1 MFIDYAKI
9 ELQAGNG
16 GKGIVSFHRE
26 KYIDKGGPSG
36 GDGGKGGDIVF
47 VTNTNLHT
55 LQDIRYRRL
64 YKAKNG
70 QSGGPN
76 KRTGKSGENLIIE
89 IPCGT
94 VIKEEASSKIIVD
107 MVEDNHSHIVC
118 EGGIGGKGNHHFK
131 SSTQQTPR
139 FSQEGTK
146 GDHLKVELELKVLA
160 DVGLVGLPNAGKSTL
175 LSVMTT
181 AKPKIADY
189 PFTTLQPHLG
199 IVKYGEYQSFV
210 MADIPGLI
218 EGASEGKGLGHQFL
232 KHIERNKILL
242 FLIDILEENPQETFD
257 KLKKE
262 LETFNDT
269 LMDKPTL
276 VVRTKLDTTQ
286 DPKKLSQWNNFSE
299 EYIDISSVSNSGLD
313 NLKDRLVSF
322 LSSSI

>member
-16 GKGIVSFHRE
+16 GNGAVAFHRE

-36 GDGGKGGDIVF
+36 GDGGRGGNIVF
-47 VTNTNLHT
+47 QTNTNLHT
-55 LQDIRYRRL
+55 LQDIRYKRM

-70 QSGGPN
+70 QSGGSN
-76 KRTGKSGENLIIE
+76 KRTGKSGEDLIIQV
-89 IPCGT
+89 PCGT
-94 VIKEEASSKIIVD
+94 IIKSIESKSIIKDLVK
-107 MVEDNHSHIVC
+107 EDESHIIC
-118 EGGIGGKGNHHFK
+118 QGGIGGKGNFHFK

-139 FSQEGTK
+139 FAQEGVK
-146 GDHLKVELELKVLA
+146 GQKLSIELELKVLA

-218 EGASEGKGLGHQFL
+218 EGASKGKGLGHQFL

-242 FLIDILEENPQETFD
+242 FLIDIEEKNPNEVYNQLLDELVNFNKDLLD
-257 KLKKE
+257 K
-262 LETFNDT
+262 DRI
-269 LMDKPTL
+269 
-276 VVRTKLDTTQ
+276 VVRTKIDTISE
-286 DPKKLSQWNNFSE
+286 DVDERWSSFSE
-299 EYIDISSVSNSGLD
+299 EFIDISSVSNTGL
-313 NLKDRLVSF
+313 NSLKDKLVSF
-322 LSSSI
+322 LSA

>member
-16 GKGIVSFHRE
+16 GNGIVSFHRE

-47 VTNTNLHT
+47 VTNSNLHT

-70 QSGGPN
+70 QSGGSN
-76 KRTGKSGENLIIE
+76 KKTGKSGEDLIIE

-94 VIKEEASSKIIVD
+94 VIKDQASNKVIID

-118 EGGIGGKGNHHFK
+118 EGGVGGKGNHHFK

-139 FSQEGTK
+139 FSQEGTQ
-146 GDHLKVELELKVLA
+146 GNHLKVELELKVLA

-242 FLIDILEENPQETFD
+242 FLIDILEENPQEIFD

-276 VVRTKLDTTQ
+276 VVRTKLDTIQ
-286 DPKKLSQWNNFSE
+286 DPKRLDQWDSFSE
-299 EYIDISSVSNSGLD
+299 EYIDISSVSESGLD

>member
-1 MFIDYAKI
+1 
-9 ELQAGNG
+9 
-16 GKGIVSFHRE
+16 
-26 KYIDKGGPSG
+26 
-36 GDGGKGGDIVF
+36 
-47 VTNTNLHT
+47 
-55 LQDIRYRRL
+55 
-64 YKAKNG
+64 
-70 QSGGPN
+70 
-76 KRTGKSGENLIIE
+76 
-89 IPCGT
+89 
-94 VIKEEASSKIIVD
+94 
-107 MVEDNHSHIVC
+107 
-118 EGGIGGKGNHHFK
+118 
-131 SSTQQTPR
+131 
-139 FSQEGTK
+139 
-146 GDHLKVELELKVLA
+146 ELKVLA

-218 EGASEGKGLGHQFL
+218 EGASQGKGLGHQFL

-242 FLIDILEENPQETFD
+242 FLIDILDDNPQDTFN

-262 LETFNDT
+262 LHTFNDT

-276 VVRTKLDTTQ
+276 VVRTKLDTIQNPETL
-286 DPKKLSQWNNFSE
+286 DQWKGFSE

-322 LSSSI
+322 LSSSL

>member
-16 GKGIVSFHRE
+16 GNGAVAFHRE

-36 GDGGKGGDIVF
+36 GDGGRGGNIVF
-47 VTNTNLHT
+47 QTNTNLHT
-55 LQDIRYRRL
+55 LQDIRYKRM

-70 QSGGPN
+70 QSGGSN
-76 KRTGKSGENLIIE
+76 KRTGKSGEDLIIQV
-89 IPCGT
+89 PCGT
-94 VIKEEASSKIIVD
+94 IIKSIESKSIIKDLVK
-107 MVEDNHSHIVC
+107 EDESHIIC
-118 EGGIGGKGNHHFK
+118 QGGIGGKGNFHFK

-139 FSQEGTK
+139 FAQEGVK
-146 GDHLKVELELKVLA
+146 GQKLSIELELKVLA

-218 EGASEGKGLGHQFL
+218 EGASKGKGLGHQFL

-242 FLIDILEENPQETFD
+242 FLIDVEEKNPNEVYNQLLDELVNFNKDLLD
-257 KLKKE
+257 K
-262 LETFNDT
+262 DRI
-269 LMDKPTL
+269 
-276 VVRTKLDTTQ
+276 VVRTKIDTVSE
-286 DPKKLSQWNNFSE
+286 DVDERWSSFSE
-299 EYIDISSVSNSGLD
+299 EFIDISSVSNTGL
-313 NLKDRLVSF
+313 NSLKDKLVSF
-322 LSSSI
+322 LSA

>member
-16 GKGIVSFHRE
+16 GNGIVSFHRE

-47 VTNTNLHT
+47 VTNSNLHT

-70 QSGGPN
+70 QSGGSN
-76 KRTGKSGENLIIE
+76 KKTGKSGEDLIIE

-94 VIKEEASSKIIVD
+94 VIKDQASNKIIVD

-139 FSQEGTK
+139 FSQEGTQ
-146 GDHLKVELELKVLA
+146 GEHLKVELELKVLA

-242 FLIDILEENPQETFD
+242 FLIDILEENPQEIFD

-276 VVRTKLDTTQ
+276 VVRTKLDTIK
-286 DPKKLSQWNNFSE
+286 DPKTLDQWNTFSE
-299 EYIDISSVSNSGLD
+299 EYIDISSVSESGLD

-322 LSSSI
+322 LSSSV

>member
-16 GKGIVSFHRE
+16 GNGAVAFHRE

-36 GDGGKGGDIVF
+36 GDGGRGGDIVF
-47 VTNTNLHT
+47 QTNPNLHT
-55 LQDIRYRRL
+55 LQDIRYKRM

-70 QSGGPN
+70 QSGGSN
-76 KRTGKSGENLIIE
+76 KRTGKSGEDLIIQV
-89 IPCGT
+89 PCG
-94 VIKEEASSKIIVD
+94 KIIKSIESKSIIKDLVK
-107 MVEDNHSHIVC
+107 ENESHIIC
-118 EGGIGGKGNHHFK
+118 QGGIGGKGNFHFK

-139 FSQEGTK
+139 FAQEGVK
-146 GDHLKVELELKVLA
+146 GQKLSIELELKVLA

-199 IVKYGEYQSFV
+199 IVKYGEYKSFV

-218 EGASEGKGLGHQFL
+218 EGASKGKGLGPQFL

-242 FLIDILEENPQETFD
+242 FLIDVEEKNPNDVYNQLLDELVNFNKDLLD
-257 KLKKE
+257 K
-262 LETFNDT
+262 DRI
-269 LMDKPTL
+269 
-276 VVRTKLDTTQ
+276 VVRTKIDTISE
-286 DPKKLSQWNNFSE
+286 DVDKRWSSFSE
-299 EYIDISSVSNSGLD
+299 EFIDISSVSNIGL
-313 NLKDRLVSF
+313 NTLKDKLVSF
-322 LSSSI
+322 LSA

>member
-16 GKGIVSFHRE
+16 GNGAVAFHRE

-36 GDGGKGGDIVF
+36 GDGGRGGNIVF
-47 VTNTNLHT
+47 QTNTNLHT
-55 LQDIRYRRL
+55 LQDIRYKRM

-70 QSGGPN
+70 QSGGSN
-76 KRTGKSGENLIIE
+76 KRTGKSGEDLIIQV
-89 IPCGT
+89 PCGT
-94 VIKEEASSKIIVD
+94 IIKSIESKSIIKDLVK
-107 MVEDNHSHIVC
+107 EDESHIIC
-118 EGGIGGKGNHHFK
+118 QGGIGGKGNFHFK
-131 SSTQQTPR
+131 SSRQQTPR
-139 FSQEGTK
+139 FAQEGVK
-146 GDHLKVELELKVLA
+146 GQKLSIELELKVLA

-218 EGASEGKGLGHQFL
+218 EGASKGKGLGHQFL

-242 FLIDILEENPQETFD
+242 FLIDVEEKNPNEVYSQLLDELVNFNKDLLD
-257 KLKKE
+257 K
-262 LETFNDT
+262 DRI
-269 LMDKPTL
+269 
-276 VVRTKLDTTQ
+276 VVRTKIDTISE
-286 DPKKLSQWNNFSE
+286 DVDERWSSFSE
-299 EYIDISSVSNSGLD
+299 EFIDISSVSNTGL
-313 NLKDRLVSF
+313 NSLKDKLVSF
-322 LSSSI
+322 LSA

>member
-16 GKGIVSFHRE
+16 GNGIVSFHRE

-47 VTNTNLHT
+47 VTNSNLHT

-70 QSGGPN
+70 QSGGSN
-76 KRTGKSGENLIIE
+76 KKTGKSGEDLIIE

-94 VIKEEASSKIIVD
+94 VIKDQASNKIIVD

-139 FSQEGTK
+139 FSQEGSQ
-146 GDHLKVELELKVLA
+146 GEHLKVELELKVLA

-199 IVKYGEYQSFV
+199 IVKYGDYQSFV

-276 VVRTKLDTTQ
+276 VVRTKLDTIQ
-286 DPKKLSQWNNFSE
+286 DPKTLDQWNSFSE
-299 EYIDISSVSNSGLD
+299 DYIDISSVSQSGLD
-313 NLKDRLVSF
+313 DLKDRLVSF

>member
-16 GKGIVSFHRE
+16 GNGAVAFHRE

-36 GDGGKGGDIVF
+36 GDGGRGGDIVF
-47 VTNTNLHT
+47 QTNPNLHT
-55 LQDIRYRRL
+55 LQDIRYKRM

-70 QSGGPN
+70 QSGGSN
-76 KRTGKSGENLIIE
+76 KRTGKSGEDLIIQV
-89 IPCGT
+89 PCGT
-94 VIKEEASSKIIVD
+94 IIKSIESKSIIKDLVK
-107 MVEDNHSHIVC
+107 ENESHIIC
-118 EGGIGGKGNHHFK
+118 QGGIGGKGNFHFK

-139 FSQEGTK
+139 FAQEGVK
-146 GDHLKVELELKVLA
+146 GQKLSIELELKVLA

-199 IVKYGEYQSFV
+199 IVKYGEYKSFV

-218 EGASEGKGLGHQFL
+218 EGASKGKGLGHQFL

-242 FLIDILEENPQETFD
+242 FLIDVEEKNPNDVYNQLLDELVNFNKDLLD
-257 KLKKE
+257 K
-262 LETFNDT
+262 DRI
-269 LMDKPTL
+269 
-276 VVRTKLDTTQ
+276 VVRTKIDTISE
-286 DPKKLSQWNNFSE
+286 DVDERWSSFSE
-299 EYIDISSVSNSGLD
+299 EFIDISSVSNIGL
-313 NLKDRLVSF
+313 NTLKVKLVSF
-322 LSSSI
+322 LSA

>member
-16 GKGIVSFHRE
+16 GNGIVSFHRE

-47 VTNTNLHT
+47 VTNSNLHT

-70 QSGGPN
+70 QSGGSN
-76 KRTGKSGENLIIE
+76 KKTGKSGEDLIIE

-94 VIKEEASSKIIVD
+94 VIKDQASNKVIVD

-118 EGGIGGKGNHHFK
+118 EGGVGGKGNHHFK

-139 FSQEGTK
+139 FSQEGTQ
-146 GDHLKVELELKVLA
+146 GNHLKVELELKVLA

-276 VVRTKLDTTQ
+276 VVRTKLDTIQ
-286 DPKKLSQWNNFSE
+286 DPKTLDQWNSFSE
-299 EYIDISSVSNSGLD
+299 DYIDISSVSESGLD

>member
-16 GKGIVSFHRE
+16 GNGIVSFHRE

-47 VTNTNLHT
+47 ITNSNLHT

-64 YKAKNG
+64 YKADNG
-70 QSGGPN
+70 QSGGSN
-76 KRTGKSGENLIIE
+76 KKTGKSGDDLIIQ

-94 VIKEEASSKIIVD
+94 VVKDQTSNKVIVD
-107 MVEDNHSHIVC
+107 MVEDNQSHIVC

-139 FSQEGTK
+139 FSQEGTQ
-146 GDHLKVELELKVLA
+146 GEHLKVELELKVLA

-262 LETFNDT
+262 LDTFNDT

-276 VVRTKLDTTQ
+276 VVRTKLDTIK
-286 DPKKLSQWNNFSE
+286 DPETLDQWNNFSE
-299 EYIDISSVSNSGLD
+299 KYIDISSVSEFGLD

-322 LSSSI
+322 LSSSV

>member
-16 GKGIVSFHRE
+16 GNGAVAFHRE

-36 GDGGKGGDIVF
+36 GDGGRGGNIVF
-47 VTNTNLHT
+47 QTNTNLHT
-55 LQDIRYRRL
+55 LQDIRYKRM

-70 QSGGPN
+70 QSGGSN
-76 KRTGKSGENLIIE
+76 KRTGKSGEDLIIQV
-89 IPCGT
+89 PCGT
-94 VIKEEASSKIIVD
+94 IIKSIESKSIIKDLVK
-107 MVEDNHSHIVC
+107 EDESHIIC
-118 EGGIGGKGNHHFK
+118 QGGIGGKGNFHFK

-139 FSQEGTK
+139 FAQEGVK
-146 GDHLKVELELKVLA
+146 GQKLSIELELKVLA

-218 EGASEGKGLGHQFL
+218 EGASKGKGLGHQFL

-242 FLIDILEENPQETFD
+242 FLIDVEEKNPNEVYNQLLDELVNFNKDLLD
-257 KLKKE
+257 K
-262 LETFNDT
+262 DRI
-269 LMDKPTL
+269 
-276 VVRTKLDTTQ
+276 VVRTKIDTISE
-286 DPKKLSQWNNFSE
+286 DADERWSSFSE
-299 EYIDISSVSNSGLD
+299 EFIDISSVSNTGL
-313 NLKDRLVSF
+313 NSLKDKLVSF
-322 LSSSI
+322 LSA

>member
-16 GKGIVSFHRE
+16 GNGIVSFHRE

-47 VTNTNLHT
+47 VTNSNLHT

-70 QSGGPN
+70 QSGGSN
-76 KRTGKSGENLIIE
+76 KKTGKSGEDLIIE

-94 VIKEEASSKIIVD
+94 VIKDQASNKIIVD

-139 FSQEGTK
+139 FSQEGSQ
-146 GDHLKVELELKVLA
+146 GEHLKVELELKVLA

-199 IVKYGEYQSFV
+199 IVKYGDYQSFV

-242 FLIDILEENPQETFD
+242 FLIDILEENPQEIFN

-269 LMDKPTL
+269 LMDKPAL
-276 VVRTKLDTTQ
+276 VVRTKLDTIQ
-286 DPKKLSQWNNFSE
+286 DSKTLDQWNGFSE
-299 EYIDISSVSNSGLD
+299 DYIDISSVSQSGLD
-313 NLKDRLVSF
+313 DLKDRLVSF

>member
-16 GKGIVSFHRE
+16 GNGAVAFHRE

-36 GDGGKGGDIVF
+36 GDGGRGGDIVF
-47 VTNTNLHT
+47 QTNPNLHT
-55 LQDIRYRRL
+55 LQDIRYKRM

-70 QSGGPN
+70 QSGGSN
-76 KRTGKSGENLIIE
+76 KRTGKSGEDLIIQV
-89 IPCGT
+89 PCGT
-94 VIKEEASSKIIVD
+94 IIKSIESKSIIKDLVKENESHVI
-107 MVEDNHSHIVC
+107 C
-118 EGGIGGKGNHHFK
+118 QGGIGGKGNFHFK

-139 FSQEGTK
+139 FAQEGVK
-146 GDHLKVELELKVLA
+146 GQKLSIELELKVLA

-199 IVKYGEYQSFV
+199 IVKYGEYKSFV

-218 EGASEGKGLGHQFL
+218 EGASKGKGLGHQFL

-242 FLIDILEENPQETFD
+242 FLIDVEEKNPNDVYNQLLDELVNFNKDLLD
-257 KLKKE
+257 K
-262 LETFNDT
+262 DRI
-269 LMDKPTL
+269 
-276 VVRTKLDTTQ
+276 VVRTKIDTISE
-286 DPKKLSQWNNFSE
+286 DVDERWSSFSE
-299 EYIDISSVSNSGLD
+299 EFIDISSVSNIGL
-313 NLKDRLVSF
+313 NTLKDKLVSF
-322 LSSSI
+322 LSA

>member
-16 GKGIVSFHRE
+16 GNGAVAFHRE

-36 GDGGKGGDIVF
+36 GDGGRGGDIVF
-47 VTNTNLHT
+47 QTNPNLHT
-55 LQDIRYRRL
+55 LQDIRYKRM

-70 QSGGPN
+70 QSGGSN
-76 KRTGKSGENLIIE
+76 KRTGKSGEDLIIQV
-89 IPCGT
+89 PCGT
-94 VIKEEASSKIIVD
+94 IIKSIESKSIIKDLVK
-107 MVEDNHSHIVC
+107 ENESHIIC
-118 EGGIGGKGNHHFK
+118 QGGIGGKGNFHFK

-139 FSQEGTK
+139 FAQEGVK
-146 GDHLKVELELKVLA
+146 GQKLSIELELKVLA

-199 IVKYGEYQSFV
+199 IVKYGEYKSFV

-218 EGASEGKGLGHQFL
+218 EGASKGKGLGHQFL

-242 FLIDILEENPQETFD
+242 FLIDVEEKNPNDVYNQLLDELINFNKDLLD
-257 KLKKE
+257 K
-262 LETFNDT
+262 DRI
-269 LMDKPTL
+269 
-276 VVRTKLDTTQ
+276 VVRTKIDTISE
-286 DPKKLSQWNNFSE
+286 DVDERWSSFSE
-299 EYIDISSVSNSGLD
+299 EFIDISSVSNIGL
-313 NLKDRLVSF
+313 NTLKDKLVSF
-322 LSSSI
+322 LSA

>member
-16 GKGIVSFHRE
+16 GNGAVAFHRE

-36 GDGGKGGDIVF
+36 GDGGRGGDIVF
-47 VTNTNLHT
+47 QTNPNLHT
-55 LQDIRYRRL
+55 LQDIRYKRM

-70 QSGGPN
+70 QSGGSN
-76 KRTGKSGENLIIE
+76 KRTGKSGEDLIIQV
-89 IPCGT
+89 PCGT
-94 VIKEEASSKIIVD
+94 IIKSIESKSVIKDLVKENE
-107 MVEDNHSHIVC
+107 SHIIC
-118 EGGIGGKGNHHFK
+118 QGGIGGKGNFHFK

-139 FSQEGTK
+139 FAQEGVK
-146 GDHLKVELELKVLA
+146 GQKLSIELELKVLA

-199 IVKYGEYQSFV
+199 IVKYGEYKSFV

-218 EGASEGKGLGHQFL
+218 EGASKGKGLGHQFL

-242 FLIDILEENPQETFD
+242 FLIDVEEKNPNDVYNQLLDELVNFNKDLLD
-257 KLKKE
+257 K
-262 LETFNDT
+262 DRI
-269 LMDKPTL
+269 
-276 VVRTKLDTTQ
+276 VVRTKIDTISE
-286 DPKKLSQWNNFSE
+286 DVDERWSSFSE
-299 EYIDISSVSNSGLD
+299 EFIDISSVSNIGL
-313 NLKDRLVSF
+313 NTLKDKLVSF
-322 LSSSI
+322 LSA

>member
-16 GKGIVSFHRE
+16 GNGIVSFHRE

-47 VTNTNLHT
+47 VTNSNLHT

-70 QSGGPN
+70 QSGGSN
-76 KRTGKSGENLIIE
+76 KKTGKSGEDLIIE

-94 VIKEEASSKIIVD
+94 VIKDQASNKIIVD

-139 FSQEGTK
+139 FSQEGSQ
-146 GDHLKVELELKVLA
+146 GEHLKVELELKVLA

-199 IVKYGEYQSFV
+199 IVKYGDYQSFV

-242 FLIDILEENPQETFD
+242 FLIDILEENPQETFN

-269 LMDKPTL
+269 LMDKPAL
-276 VVRTKLDTTQ
+276 VVRTKLDTIQ
-286 DPKKLSQWNNFSE
+286 DSKTLDQWNGFSE
-299 EYIDISSVSNSGLD
+299 DYIDISSVSQSGLD
-313 NLKDRLVSF
+313 DLKDRLVSF

>member
-16 GKGIVSFHRE
+16 GNGAVAFHRE

-36 GDGGKGGDIVF
+36 GDGGRGGNIVF
-47 VTNTNLHT
+47 QTNTNLHT
-55 LQDIRYRRL
+55 LQDIRYKRM

-70 QSGGPN
+70 QSGGSN
-76 KRTGKSGENLIIE
+76 KRTGKSGEDLIIQV
-89 IPCGT
+89 PCGT
-94 VIKEEASSKIIVD
+94 IIKSIESKSIIKDLVK
-107 MVEDNHSHIVC
+107 EDESHIIC
-118 EGGIGGKGNHHFK
+118 QGGIGGKGNFHFK

-139 FSQEGTK
+139 FAQEGVK
-146 GDHLKVELELKVLA
+146 GQKLSIELELKVLA

-218 EGASEGKGLGHQFL
+218 EGASKGKGLGHQFL

-242 FLIDILEENPQETFD
+242 FLIDVEEKNPNEVYNQLLDELVNFNKDLLD
-257 KLKKE
+257 K
-262 LETFNDT
+262 DRI
-269 LMDKPTL
+269 
-276 VVRTKLDTTQ
+276 VVRTK
-286 DPKKLSQWNNFSE
+286 N
-299 EYIDISSVSNSGLD
+299 
-313 NLKDRLVSF
+313 
-322 LSSSI
+322 

>member
-16 GKGIVSFHRE
+16 GNGAVAFHRE

-36 GDGGKGGDIVF
+36 GDGGRGGDIVF
-47 VTNTNLHT
+47 QTNPNLHT
-55 LQDIRYRRL
+55 LQDIRYKRM

-70 QSGGPN
+70 ESGGSN
-76 KRTGKSGENLIIE
+76 KRTGKSGEDLIIQV
-89 IPCGT
+89 PCGT
-94 VIKEEASSKIIVD
+94 IIKSIESKSIIKDLVK
-107 MVEDNHSHIVC
+107 EDESHIIC
-118 EGGIGGKGNHHFK
+118 QGGIGGKGNFHFK

-139 FSQEGTK
+139 FAQEGVK
-146 GDHLKVELELKVLA
+146 GQKLSIELELKVLA

-199 IVKYGEYQSFV
+199 IVKYGEYKSFV

-218 EGASEGKGLGHQFL
+218 EGASKGKGLGHQFL

-242 FLIDILEENPQETFD
+242 FLIDVEEKNPNDVYNQLLDELVNFNKDLLD
-257 KLKKE
+257 K
-262 LETFNDT
+262 DRI
-269 LMDKPTL
+269 
-276 VVRTKLDTTQ
+276 VVRTKIDTISE
-286 DPKKLSQWNNFSE
+286 DVDERWSSFSE
-299 EYIDISSVSNSGLD
+299 EFIDISSVSNIGL
-313 NLKDRLVSF
+313 NTLKDKLVSF
-322 LSSSI
+322 LSA

>member
-16 GKGIVSFHRE
+16 GNGIVSFHRE

-47 VTNTNLHT
+47 VTNSNLHT

-70 QSGGPN
+70 QSGGSN
-76 KRTGKSGENLIIE
+76 KKTGKSGEDLIIE

-94 VIKEEASSKIIVD
+94 VIKDQASNKIIVD

-139 FSQEGTK
+139 FSQEGSQ
-146 GDHLKVELELKVLA
+146 GEHLKVELELKVLA

-269 LMDKPTL
+269 LMDKPAL
-276 VVRTKLDTTQ
+276 VVRTKLDTIQ
-286 DPKKLSQWNNFSE
+286 DSKTLDQWNGFSE
-299 EYIDISSVSNSGLD
+299 DYIDISSVSQSGLD
-313 NLKDRLVSF
+313 DLKDRLVSF

>member
-16 GKGIVSFHRE
+16 GNGIVSFHRE

-47 VTNTNLHT
+47 VTNSNLHT

-70 QSGGPN
+70 QSGGSN
-76 KRTGKSGENLIIE
+76 KKTGKSGEDLIIE

-94 VIKEEASSKIIVD
+94 VIKDQASNTMIVD

-118 EGGIGGKGNHHFK
+118 EGGVGGKGNHHFK

-139 FSQEGTK
+139 FSQEGSQ
-146 GDHLKVELELKVLA
+146 GEHLKVELELKVLA

-276 VVRTKLDTTQ
+276 VVRTKLDTIQ
-286 DPKKLSQWNNFSE
+286 DPKILDQWNNFSE

-322 LSSSI
+322 LSSSV

>member
-16 GKGIVSFHRE
+16 GNGAVAFHRE

-36 GDGGKGGDIVF
+36 GDGGRGGNIVF
-47 VTNTNLHT
+47 QTNTNLHT
-55 LQDIRYRRL
+55 LQDIRYKRM

-70 QSGGPN
+70 QSGGSN
-76 KRTGKSGENLIIE
+76 KRTGKSGEDLIIQV
-89 IPCGT
+89 PCGT
-94 VIKEEASSKIIVD
+94 IIKSIESKSIIKDLVK
-107 MVEDNHSHIVC
+107 EDESHIIC
-118 EGGIGGKGNHHFK
+118 QGGIGGKGNFHFK

-139 FSQEGTK
+139 FAQEGVK
-146 GDHLKVELELKVLA
+146 GQKLSIELELKVLA

-189 PFTTLQPHLG
+189 PFTTLQLHLG

-218 EGASEGKGLGHQFL
+218 EGASKGKGLGHQFL

-242 FLIDILEENPQETFD
+242 FLIDVEEKNPNEVYNQLLDELVNFNKDLLD
-257 KLKKE
+257 K
-262 LETFNDT
+262 DRI
-269 LMDKPTL
+269 
-276 VVRTKLDTTQ
+276 VVRTKIDTISE
-286 DPKKLSQWNNFSE
+286 DADERWSSFSE
-299 EYIDISSVSNSGLD
+299 EFIDISSVSNTGL
-313 NLKDRLVSF
+313 NSLKDKLVSF
-322 LSSSI
+322 LSA

>member
-1 MFIDYAKI
+1 M
-9 ELQAGNG
+9 
-16 GKGIVSFHRE
+16 
-26 KYIDKGGPSG
+26 
-36 GDGGKGGDIVF
+36 
-47 VTNTNLHT
+47 
-55 LQDIRYRRL
+55 
-64 YKAKNG
+64 
-70 QSGGPN
+70 
-76 KRTGKSGENLIIE
+76 IIE

-94 VIKEEASSKIIVD
+94 VIKDQASNKVIVD
-107 MVEDNHSHIVC
+107 MVEENHCHTVC
-118 EGGIGGKGNHHFK
+118 EGGAGGKGNHHFK

-146 GDHLKVELELKVLA
+146 GSHLKVELELKVLA

-242 FLIDILEENPQETFD
+242 FLIDILEQNPQEVFD

-276 VVRTKLDTTQ
+276 VVRTKLDTIK
-286 DPKKLSQWNNFSE
+286 DPKTLDQWNTFSE
-299 EYIDISSVSNSGLD
+299 EYIDISSVSESGLD

-322 LSSSI
+322 LSSSV

>member
-16 GKGIVSFHRE
+16 GNGAVAFHRE

-36 GDGGKGGDIVF
+36 GDGGRGGNIVF
-47 VTNTNLHT
+47 QTNTNLHT
-55 LQDIRYRRL
+55 LQDIRYKRM

-70 QSGGPN
+70 QSGGSN
-76 KRTGKSGENLIIE
+76 KRTGKSGEDLIIQV
-89 IPCGT
+89 PCGT
-94 VIKEEASSKIIVD
+94 IIKSIESKSIIKD
-107 MVEDNHSHIVC
+107 LIKKDESHIIC
-118 EGGIGGKGNHHFK
+118 QGGIGGKGNFHFK

-139 FSQEGTK
+139 FAQEGIK
-146 GDHLKVELELKVLA
+146 GQKLSIELELKVLA

-218 EGASEGKGLGHQFL
+218 EGASQGKGLGHQFL

-242 FLIDILEENPQETFD
+242 FLIDVEEKNPNEVYNQLLDELVNFNKDLLEKD
-257 KLKKE
+257 RI
-262 LETFNDT
+262 
-269 LMDKPTL
+269 
-276 VVRTKLDTTQ
+276 VVRTKIDTVSE
-286 DPKKLSQWNNFSE
+286 DVDERWSSFSE
-299 EYIDISSVSNSGLD
+299 EFIDISSVSNTGL
-313 NLKDRLVSF
+313 NSLKDKLVSF
-322 LSSSI
+322 LSA

>member
-16 GKGIVSFHRE
+16 GNGAVAFHRE

-36 GDGGKGGDIVF
+36 GDGGRGGNIVF
-47 VTNTNLHT
+47 QTNTNLHT
-55 LQDIRYRRL
+55 LQDIRYKRM

-70 QSGGPN
+70 QSGGSN
-76 KRTGKSGENLIIE
+76 KRTGKSGEDLIIQV
-89 IPCGT
+89 PCGT
-94 VIKEEASSKIIVD
+94 IIKSIESKSIIKDLVK
-107 MVEDNHSHIVC
+107 EDESHIIC
-118 EGGIGGKGNHHFK
+118 QGGIGGKGNFHFK

-139 FSQEGTK
+139 FAQEGVK
-146 GDHLKVELELKVLA
+146 GQKLSIELELKVLA

-218 EGASEGKGLGHQFL
+218 EGASKGKGLGHQFL

-242 FLIDILEENPQETFD
+242 FLIDVEEKNPNEVYNQLLD
-257 KLKKE
+257 E
-262 LETFNDT
+262 LVNFNKD
-269 LMDKPTL
+269 LLYKDRI
-276 VVRTKLDTTQ
+276 VVRTKIDTISE
-286 DPKKLSQWNNFSE
+286 DVDERWSSFSE
-299 EYIDISSVSNSGLD
+299 EFIDISSVSNTGL
-313 NLKDRLVSF
+313 NSLKDKLVSF
-322 LSSSI
+322 LSA

>member
-16 GKGIVSFHRE
+16 GNGAVAFHRE

-36 GDGGKGGDIVF
+36 GDGGRGGNIVF
-47 VTNTNLHT
+47 QTNTNLHT
-55 LQDIRYRRL
+55 LQDIRYKRM

-70 QSGGPN
+70 QSGGSN
-76 KRTGKSGENLIIE
+76 KRTGKSGEDLIIQV
-89 IPCGT
+89 PCGT
-94 VIKEEASSKIIVD
+94 IIKSIESKSIIKDLVK
-107 MVEDNHSHIVC
+107 EDESHIIC
-118 EGGIGGKGNHHFK
+118 QGGIGGKGNFHFK

-139 FSQEGTK
+139 FAQEGVK
-146 GDHLKVELELKVLA
+146 GQKLSIELELKVLA

-218 EGASEGKGLGHQFL
+218 EGASKGKGLGHQFL

-242 FLIDILEENPQETFD
+242 FLIDVEEKNPNEVYNQLLDELVNFNKDLLD
-257 KLKKE
+257 K
-262 LETFNDT
+262 DRIG
-269 LMDKPTL
+269 
-276 VVRTKLDTTQ
+276 VRTKIDTISE
-286 DPKKLSQWNNFSE
+286 DVDERWSSFSE
-299 EYIDISSVSNSGLD
+299 EFIDISSVSNTGL
-313 NLKDRLVSF
+313 NSLKDKLVSF
-322 LSSSI
+322 LSA

>member
-16 GKGIVSFHRE
+16 GNGAVAFHRE

-36 GDGGKGGDIVF
+36 GDGGRGGNIVF
-47 VTNTNLHT
+47 QTNTNLHT
-55 LQDIRYRRL
+55 LQDIRYKRM

-70 QSGGPN
+70 QSGGSN
-76 KRTGKSGENLIIE
+76 NRTGKSGEDLIIQV
-89 IPCGT
+89 PCGT
-94 VIKEEASSKIIVD
+94 IIKSIESKSIIKDLVK
-107 MVEDNHSHIVC
+107 EDESHIIC
-118 EGGIGGKGNHHFK
+118 QGGIGGKGNFHFK

-139 FSQEGTK
+139 FAQEGVK
-146 GDHLKVELELKVLA
+146 GQKLSIELELKVLA

-218 EGASEGKGLGHQFL
+218 EGASKGKGLGHQFL

-242 FLIDILEENPQETFD
+242 FLIDVEEKNPNEVYNQLLDELVNFNKDLLD
-257 KLKKE
+257 K
-262 LETFNDT
+262 DRI
-269 LMDKPTL
+269 
-276 VVRTKLDTTQ
+276 VVRTKIDTISE
-286 DPKKLSQWNNFSE
+286 DVDERWSSFSE
-299 EYIDISSVSNSGLD
+299 EFIDISSVSNTGL
-313 NLKDRLVSF
+313 NSLKDKLVSF
-322 LSSSI
+322 LSA

>member
-16 GKGIVSFHRE
+16 GNGAVAFHRE

-36 GDGGKGGDIVF
+36 GDGGRGGDIVF
-47 VTNTNLHT
+47 QTNPNLHT
-55 LQDIRYRRL
+55 LQDIRYKRM

-70 QSGGPN
+70 KSGGSN
-76 KRTGKSGENLIIE
+76 KRTGKSGEDLIIQV
-89 IPCGT
+89 PCGT
-94 VIKEEASSKIIVD
+94 IIKSIESKSIIKDLVK
-107 MVEDNHSHIVC
+107 ENESHIIC
-118 EGGIGGKGNHHFK
+118 QGGIGGKGNFHFK

-139 FSQEGTK
+139 FAQEGVK
-146 GDHLKVELELKVLA
+146 GQKLSIELELKVLA

-199 IVKYGEYQSFV
+199 IVKYGEYKSFV

-218 EGASEGKGLGHQFL
+218 EGASKGKGLGHQFL

-242 FLIDILEENPQETFD
+242 FLIDVEEKNPNDVYNQLLDELVNFNKDLLD
-257 KLKKE
+257 K
-262 LETFNDT
+262 DRI
-269 LMDKPTL
+269 
-276 VVRTKLDTTQ
+276 VVRTKIDTISE
-286 DPKKLSQWNNFSE
+286 DVDERWSSFSE
-299 EYIDISSVSNSGLD
+299 EFIDISSVSNIGL
-313 NLKDRLVSF
+313 NTLKDKLVSF
-322 LSSSI
+322 LSA

>member
-16 GKGIVSFHRE
+16 GNGAVAFLRE

-36 GDGGKGGDIVF
+36 GDGGRGGNIVF
-47 VTNTNLHT
+47 QKNTNLHT
-55 LQDIRYRRL
+55 LQDIRYKRM

-70 QSGGPN
+70 QSGGSN
-76 KRTGKSGENLIIE
+76 KRTGKSGEDLIIQV
-89 IPCGT
+89 PCGT
-94 VIKEEASSKIIVD
+94 IIKSIESKSIIKDLVK
-107 MVEDNHSHIVC
+107 EDESHIIC
-118 EGGIGGKGNHHFK
+118 QGGIGGKGNFHFK

-139 FSQEGTK
+139 FAQEGVK
-146 GDHLKVELELKVLA
+146 GQKLSIELELKVLA

-218 EGASEGKGLGHQFL
+218 EGASKGKGLGHQFL

-242 FLIDILEENPQETFD
+242 FLIDVEEKNPNEVYNQLLDELVNFNKDLLD
-257 KLKKE
+257 K
-262 LETFNDT
+262 DRI
-269 LMDKPTL
+269 
-276 VVRTKLDTTQ
+276 VVRTKIDTTSE
-286 DPKKLSQWNNFSE
+286 DAAERWSSFSE
-299 EYIDISSVSNSGLD
+299 EYIDISSVSNTGL
-313 NLKDRLVSF
+313 NSLKDKLVSF
-322 LSSSI
+322 LSA